1 MSVVDWLLKSKLRD
15 NHVHMYIKRVQ
26 MSEAHRDTQ
35 TSKAVVLNKPLLDLL
50 RWGFTGIG
58 VKFKV
63 V

>member
-1 MSVVDWLLKSKLRD
+1 
-15 NHVHMYIKRVQ
+15 

-50 RWGFTGIG
+50 RRGFTGIG